1 MEKITKMEN
10 PPRETL
16 KRILIVFIGNVI
28 GIYLISFIGLGV
40 TIDRFDDI
48 ILFVL
53 FLGFVN
59 AVLWPILTKILM
71 PFLVLTFGIGTLLL
85 NGLLLHIFGPF
96 FGITV
101 NGIAVIL
108 APLAMALVTTILSA
122 LLTIED
128 DGTYY
133 RFVLRDAKQ
142 KRKDNIKNY
151 PGLIIVEIDGLAY
164 DVLCEAIEKGYMPT
178 IKSMIDNGTH
188 TLRKWETDLSSQ
200 TGASQAGILHGN
212 NENIT
217 AFRWVEKE
225 NDNQIMQCSG
235 ITKVKVLEERIS
247 NGNGLLA
254 DNGASRS
261 NMFSGDTDNV
271 IFTFSK
277 ITNLQKLYNQAW
289 FFVFSKPS
297 NFARIVVLFVMEMI
311 YEIYSQIKHKVLN
324 IRPRISRGITYIP
337 TRAGTNVF
345 MREINTETLIGDMM
359 IGDIDVAYSTYLG
372 YDEIAHHSGVR
383 DDDAWY
389 ALKGMDKQIKRLFY
403 GNKYSPRD

>member
-142 KRKDNIKNY
+142 KRKDNI
-151 PGLIIVEIDGLAY
+151 
-164 DVLCEAIEKGYMPT
+164 
-178 IKSMIDNGTH
+178 
-188 TLRKWETDLSSQ
+188 R
-200 TGASQAGILHGN
+200 
-212 NENIT
+212 
-217 AFRWVEKE
+217 
-225 NDNQIMQCSG
+225 
-235 ITKVKVLEERIS
+235 
-247 NGNGLLA
+247 
-254 DNGASRS
+254 
-261 NMFSGDTDNV
+261 
-271 IFTFSK
+271 
-277 ITNLQKLYNQAW
+277 
-289 FFVFSKPS
+289 
-297 NFARIVVLFVMEMI
+297 
-311 YEIYSQIKHKVLN
+311 
-324 IRPRISRGITYIP
+324 
-337 TRAGTNVF
+337 F
-345 MREINTETLIGDMM
+345 M
-359 IGDIDVAYSTYLG
+359 S
-372 YDEIAHHSGVR
+372 
-383 DDDAWY
+383 
-389 ALKGMDKQIKRLFY
+389 
-403 GNKYSPRD
+403 